1 MERVAVCSGLEG
13 FVLLDSISGI
23 SREAISGLKQFGD
36 APPWLVMESLAQ
48 LGALHVR
55 YRLNFEMHAFLL
67 GIKRC
72 DFSSGHMRGNIQLR
86 GESTAES
93 SSAYSYKLLAL
104 DENGSCVEGEFLFSV
119 VEYDDLHF
127 KGDVLRKHYK
137 KVFSCLINGSSSD

>member
-13 FVLLDSISGI
+13 FVLLDSVSGI
-23 SREAISGLKQFGD
+23 SREAISGLKQFRD

-55 YRLNFEMHAFLL
+55 YRRNFEMHAFLL
-67 GIKRC
+67 GIKHC
-72 DFSSGHMRGNIQLR
+72 DFSSGHMRGSVRLC

-93 SSAYSYKLLAL
+93 SSAYSYNLLAL
-104 DENGSCVEGEFLFSV
+104 DENGNRTEGEFLFSV
-119 VEYDDLHF
+119 VDYDDRHF
-127 KGDVLRKHYK
+127 KGDVLRNHYE